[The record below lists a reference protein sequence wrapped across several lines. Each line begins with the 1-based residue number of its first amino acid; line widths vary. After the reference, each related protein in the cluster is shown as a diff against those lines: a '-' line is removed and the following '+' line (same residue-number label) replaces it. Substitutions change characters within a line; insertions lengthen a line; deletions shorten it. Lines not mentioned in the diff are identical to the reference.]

1 MRKRSFVS
9 AVLKLSV
16 VSLVTCVLGVCR
28 VSQTQV
34 GQNFT
39 FVLTDIESKQ
49 RFGFCRLTSGCKVCV
64 CLLR

>member
-1 MRKRSFVS
+1 E
-9 AVLKLSV
+9 VLQTV
-16 VSLVTCVLGVCR
+16 PRFCFPFDVER
-28 VSQTQV
+28 VSQNQV

-49 RFGFCRLTSGCKVCV
+49 RFGFCRLTSGCKVCI